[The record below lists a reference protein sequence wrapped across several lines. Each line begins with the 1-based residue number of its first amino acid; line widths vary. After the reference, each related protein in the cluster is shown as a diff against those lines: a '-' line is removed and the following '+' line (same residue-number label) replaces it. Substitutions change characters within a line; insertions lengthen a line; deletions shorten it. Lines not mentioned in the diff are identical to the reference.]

1 MPKKKK
7 DTKLKISAE
16 HAGDEQLNLT
26 INDETFNCKIFQNG
40 KIKFSFKHPELSEAM
55 QYEGIV
61 EGNTLYLYPIAGRGV
76 LTTSPVPIK

>member
-1 MPKKKK
+1 MPKTKKN
-7 DTKLKISAE
+7 TKLKISAE
-16 HAGDEQLNLT
+16 RTEEDQLNLT

-61 EGNTLYLYPIAGRGV
+61 EENTLYLYPLYGLGV